1 MRPIVL
7 DMNGFASFREAATID
22 FSDADFFALVGPTG
36 SGKSTVIDA
45 MTFALYGSVPRW
57 GRKGM
62 VSLALA
68 PTTARGTVRL
78 VFEVDG
84 QRYVV
89 ARELRRMGSQ
99 VNQKA
104 ASLERLADPRGRGEP
119 GEPPTEVLA
128 KDLAGVTD
136 AVERLLGLSYEDF
149 CQCVVLPQGQ
159 FADFLHAKPND
170 RQEIMLRLLGA
181 EHYRQMMVR
190 ANQRAS
196 DAAKRAETLEE
207 TLASFGDAT
216 AAAEDAA
223 RADETALA
231 GLADRVDAAVPRIN
245 AAGAELAAAE
255 ADLARLEQD
264 RAALAAVQIPG
275 DVAALDAGLGAARS
289 VLDRARSA
297 EDQAAEAD
305 AAARAALSGAPQRA
319 PLELA
324 RQRRAERDRL
334 AAAAP
339 SLQQELARLTGLCGQ
354 AEAAVKA
361 ADGAVEGLRE
371 RRDATARAAEAA
383 GQRVHDL
390 SAEHAA
396 LSSVA
401 VPDGVAELDARRD
414 AAIAEGQ
421 RALTALEAAEQA
433 DGDARAARDG
443 GVQPAPLEAALRDVR
458 DLAELAGGRARASA
472 GLDQARDRRAAA
484 EAALASAEADR
495 ELRQA
500 GVDEARRAHV
510 AAGLRPHLVAGQ
522 ACPVCEQTVATLPPP
537 LDAPAIED
545 AQARLGEAAAA
556 AAAALAAVRKA
567 AAAEERAAAE
577 FETLTG
583 QRSRRVSS
591 LTAAQAGPL
600 RGAGLTA
607 LAGLLADAAA
617 SGPADGAARSTGPGE
632 EAPGDGEARRIA
644 AAAAELEA
652 TLGVRHALD
661 EAANAAAA
669 AVQAARS
676 RAAAAQAGLDRIQAG
691 TVTARAQLR
700 DARDPLVG
708 LGAPAADA
716 DSLAAAW
723 DLLVGWAGRLAQQR
737 AAELAEA
744 REAAQAAAGQ
754 RDKAQDQ
761 FGQAE
766 ADLAELR
773 DESASAGKAE
783 QEAKT
788 RLGELTGRIAEL
800 GDLLAGA
807 PDDAEITA
815 QLALCDELEEAA
827 SGTGQRLLGAR
838 SARGDAE
845 RELAGLERAGAAARS
860 RLAAARD
867 PLVGLGAPA
876 LDAEGLLAGWTALQ
890 AWAVGEAS
898 ARDRG
903 IVSARERVTAS
914 GSSVR
919 ELTGRLGADLAAGG
933 VELAPEAVAPGAA
946 TAVARALERA
956 RAETRRIAERR
967 AQAADLAARRDAAQ
981 DEQQVARL
989 LGDLLRS
996 DRFPR
1001 WLVTAALDTLVAE
1014 ASVNL
1019 AGLTSDQFDL
1029 THEDGE
1035 FYVIDHADADSRRS
1049 VRTLSGGETFQAS
1062 LALALALS
1070 SQMSTLAA
1078 AGAAR
1083 LDSIFLDEGFGT
1095 LDPETLEV
1103 VATTLEALAQGQRMV
1118 GVITHVAALAER
1130 VPVRF
1135 AVTRD
1140 ARTSRV
1146 VRDGSVGPPDLAAA
1160 AGAPDLAAVAGAAG
1174 LAAVAGAAGLAAV
1187 AGAAGLAA
1195 AAGAAG
1201 PA

>member
-1 MRPIVL
+1 MRPITL

-57 GRKGM
+57 GRKNM

-78 VFEVDG
+78 LFEVDG

-104 ASLERLADPRGRGEP
+104 ASLERLAGPRGRGEP

-136 AVERLLGLSYEDF
+136 AVEQLLGLSYEDF

-159 FADFLHAKPND
+159 FADFLHATPKD

-181 EHYRQMMVR
+181 EHYRQMMVL

-196 DAAKRAETLEE
+196 DASRRAETLEE
-207 TLASFGDAT
+207 TLVSFGDAT

-223 RADETALA
+223 RASETVLA
-231 GLADRVDAAVPRIN
+231 DLADRVDAAVPQIN
-245 AAGAELAAAE
+245 AAGAQLAAAE

-264 RAALAAVQIPG
+264 RGALAAVRIPG
-275 DVAALDAGLGAARS
+275 DVAALDAGLGAARAA
-289 VLDRARSA
+289 LDRARSA

-324 RQRRAERDRL
+324 RQRRAERNRL
-334 AAAAP
+334 AGDAP
-339 SLQQELARLTGLCGQ
+339 SLQDELARLTERCGQ
-354 AEAAVKA
+354 AEVAVKA
-361 ADGAVEGLRE
+361 ADAAVTELRE
-371 RRDATARAAEAA
+371 QRDAAARAAEAA
-383 GQRVHDL
+383 GQRVHNL

-401 VPDGVAELDARRD
+401 VPDGVAQLDARKH
-414 AAIAEGQ
+414 AAVAAGQ
-421 RALTALEAAEQA
+421 QALTALEAAEEA

-443 GVQPAPLEAALRDVR
+443 GVQPGPLEATLRDVR
-458 DLAELAGGRARASA
+458 DLEELVAGQARAHE
-472 GLDQARDRRAAA
+472 GLDQARARRVAA

-495 ELRQA
+495 VRRQA
-500 GVDEARRAHV
+500 DVDEARRAHV
-510 AAGLRPHLVAGQ
+510 AAGLRPHLVTGQ
-522 ACPVCEQTVATLPPP
+522 ACPVCEQTVTTLPPP

-545 AQARLGEAAAA
+545 AEARLTAAVDAVAAAQA
-556 AAAALAAVRKA
+556 AATSA
-567 AAAEERAAAE
+567 AASEEGAAAG
-577 FETLTG
+577 FATLTS
-583 QRSRRVSS
+583 QRRRRIGS

-600 RGAGLTA
+600 KGAALTA
-607 LAGLLADAAA
+607 LAGLLGD
-617 SGPADGAARSTGPGE
+617 ADGEVG
-632 EAPGDGEARRIA
+632 RIT

-652 TLGVRHALD
+652 TLTARRALD

-669 AVQAARS
+669 AVRGARS
-676 RAAAAQAGLDRIQAG
+676 RAGAAQAELDRVQAE
-691 TVTARAQLR
+691 TAAARTELR
-700 DARDPLVG
+700 GARDPLVG

-716 DSLAAAW
+716 DSLAVAW
-723 DLLVGWAGRLAQQR
+723 EQLAGWADGLGRQR

-761 FGQAE
+761 FAQGE

-773 DESASAGKAE
+773 DESAAAGKAE

-800 GDLLAGA
+800 DELLRGA
-807 PDDAEITA
+807 PDDAETMR
-815 QLALCDELEEAA
+815 QLALRDELEAA
-827 SGTGQRLLGAR
+827 AAGAEQRLLGAR
-838 SARGDAE
+838 SERGNAQRD
-845 RELAGLERAGAAARS
+845 LTGMERAEADARS
-860 RLAAARD
+860 RLAAERD
-867 PLVGLGAPA
+867 PLVALGAPA
-876 LDAEGLLAGWTALQ
+876 LGAEGLLASWTALQ
-890 AWAVGEAS
+890 AWAVAEAAARDLGVAS
-898 ARDRG
+898 AREQ
-903 IVSARERVTAS
+903 VAAA
-914 GSSVR
+914 GSRVR
-919 ELTGRLGADLAAGG
+919 ELTGRLGADLTASG
-933 VELAPEAVAPGAA
+933 VELAPEAVGPGAA

-967 AQAADLAARRDAAQ
+967 AQAAELAARRDAAH
-981 DEQQVARL
+981 EERQVARL
-989 LGDLLRS
+989 LGDLLRANQ
-996 DRFPR
+996 FPQ

-1029 THEDGE
+1029 THDAGE

-1103 VATTLEALAQGQRMV
+1103 VATTLETLAQGQRMV

-1135 AVTRD
+1135 LVSRN
-1140 ARTSRV
+1140 ARTSTV
-1146 VRDGSVGPPDLAAA
+1146 VRESLVD
-1160 AGAPDLAAVAGAAG
+1160 AGAVLADPPG
-1174 LAAVAGAAGLAAV
+1174 
-1187 AGAAGLAA
+1187 
-1195 AAGAAG
+1195 AG
-1201 PA
+1201 PGEAL